1 MTGHETGLYSW
12 VYAVGHACLII
23 CQVMSALTFM
33 AVMLAERLNPIKG
46 LPPYGVS
53 LWTCTGN
60 RMRLRRKVLSMATE
74 TALANQ

>member
-1 MTGHETGLYSW
+1 
-12 VYAVGHACLII
+12 
-23 CQVMSALTFM
+23 MSALTFM